1 MTSGPYEMLGTKC
14 PSMTSRWIQSAPA
27 ASTARTS
34 SPSLE
39 KSEAR
44 IEGAIAR
51 GRGAKAWV
59 MVVSRGGRERWTR
72 LTWASQPG
80 NAGAACFL
88 WAEIS
93 AATGMN
99 CRCSRAVQSA
109 VKADFIE
116 LFALARRLLSSPD
129 QNIGRGMPHR
139 LELCNVVR
147 SWGRIK
153 RARRDPVAD
162 KFEIVHVDA
171 EDRILAKAGDES
183 VRDRQRQQQHDRR
196 DLFGQCGQNPADLAG
211 DDERA
216 VRRAEPI
223 LGQHRQRRQ
232 LDLVELDVLL
242 LDAPRRRLEGSVLA
256 DRWGRRRQDHQ
267 VGIRECARRRRH
279 QSRAGRRRFLEAG
292 FEYRRQRQP
301 RRDVE
306 GAEGR

>member
-51 GRGAKAWV
+51 GRGAKAWG
-59 MVVSRGGRERWTR
+59 MAVSRGGRERWTR

-116 LFALARRLLSSPD
+116 LFALARCLLTSPE

-147 SWGRIK
+147 SWGRIE

-162 KFEIVHVDA
+162 EFEIVLDDA
-171 EDRILAKAGDES
+171 EDGVLAKAGDQS

-196 DLFGQCGQNPADLAG
+196 DLVGQCGQDPADFAG

-216 VRRAEPI
+216 VRSAEPVD
-223 LGQHRQRRQ
+223 GQHRQRQ
-232 LDLVELDVLL
+232 LDLVELDILV
-242 LDAPRRRLEGSVLA
+242 LDAPRRRPEGSVLA
-256 DRWGRRRQDHQ
+256 DRWRWRRQDHQ

-279 QSRAGRRRFLEAG
+279 QPRAGRRRFLKAG
-292 FEYRRQRQP
+292 LEYRRQRQP
-301 RRDVE
+301 R
-306 GAEGR
+306 